1 MADRNGSWPRYR
13 SRRLDTVLNIV
24 RLLAGPELDDAKVC
38 ETVEVEGI
46 FLDDGFDLLPIP
58 AHSQDD
64 PTLSRY
70 LSARDEEIAGGGG
83 PPTCARASAA
93 ASKPIRPTVN
103 SRGFLVE
110 RDTCFSSQTVRW
122 TPSAQWT
129 LTFCASHC
137 SHMCQK

>member
-64 PTLSRY
+64 PTLSWY
-70 LSARDEEIAGGGG
+70 LSARDEEIAGGVVLLQETDVRSHVHVDLLEAGLVNELDDEHRRQ
-83 PPTCARASAA
+83 P
-93 ASKPIRPTVN
+93 ASKVP
-103 SRGFLVE
+103 
-110 RDTCFSSQTVRW
+110 
-122 TPSAQWT
+122 
-129 LTFCASHC
+129 H
-137 SHMCQK
+137 